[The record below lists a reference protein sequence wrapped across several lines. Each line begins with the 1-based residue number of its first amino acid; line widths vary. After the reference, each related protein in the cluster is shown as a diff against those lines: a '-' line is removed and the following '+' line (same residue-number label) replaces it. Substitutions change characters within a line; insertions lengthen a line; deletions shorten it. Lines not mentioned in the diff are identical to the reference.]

1 MTMQSDNKAHGF
13 ADNMWMQMGL
23 LGVVAIVLI
32 ALTAHYVW

>member
-32 ALTAHYVW
+32 ALVAHYVW